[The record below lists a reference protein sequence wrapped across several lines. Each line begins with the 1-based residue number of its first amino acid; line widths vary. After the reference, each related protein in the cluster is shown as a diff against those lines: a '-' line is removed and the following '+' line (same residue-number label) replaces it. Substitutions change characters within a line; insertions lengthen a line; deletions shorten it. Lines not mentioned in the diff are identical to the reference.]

1 MSSTQRGFSQPLTKS
16 YSAAVAAEAYTVAA
30 IEGELPAGYTKVSDT
45 VYTVPTTANLNTF
58 ATDLEAETPFFSAAV
73 GETVRDMGK
82 SITVSALD
90 TGATIR
96 VALVQ
101 RTNALQGSSGV
112 TAYVPVFN
120 SIAQSSGATSKLRVV
135 VFRSG

>member
-1 MSSTQRGFSQPLTKS
+1 MSSTQRGFAQPLTKS
-16 YSAAVAAEAYTVAA
+16 FSAAVAAKAFTVAL
-30 IEGELPAGYTKVSDT
+30 IEAALPAGYTKVSDT
-45 VYTVPTTANLNTF
+45 VYTVATTANLIS
-58 ATDLEAETPFFSAAV
+58 FSAALEDDGTNSIAV

-96 VALVQ
+96 FALVQ
-101 RTNALQGSSGV
+101 RSNAVEGSSGK
-112 TAYVPVFN
+112 TAYVPVYN
-120 SIAQSSGATSKLRVV
+120 SIAQSTGATSDLKVT

>member
-1 MSSTQRGFSQPLTKS
+1 MSSTQRGFAQPLTKS
-16 YSAAVAAEAYTVAA
+16 FACAVAAAVYTVAE
-30 IEGELPAGYTKVSDT
+30 IEAAATLTKVSDT
-45 VYTVPTTANLNTF
+45 VYTVATTTILNSF
-58 ATDLEAETPFFSAAV
+58 ATALDGDGSNDLAI

-96 VALVQ
+96 FALVQ
-101 RTNALQGSSGV
+101 RTNALEGSSGK
-112 TAYVPVFN
+112 TAYVPVYN
-120 SIAQSSGATSKLRVV
+120 SIAQSSGATSKLKVT

>member
-1 MSSTQRGFSQPLTKS
+1 MSSTQRGFAQPLTKS
-16 YSAAVAAEAYTVAA
+16 FACAVAAAVYTVAE
-30 IEGELPAGYTKVSDT
+30 IEAASAALTKVSDT
-45 VYTVPTTANLNTF
+45 VYTVATTTVLNSFST
-58 ATDLEAETPFFSAAV
+58 ALDGDGTNDLAV

-96 VALVQ
+96 FALVQ
-101 RTNALQGSSGV
+101 RTNALEGSSG
-112 TAYVPVFN
+112 TTGYVPVYN
-120 SIAQSSGATSKLRVV
+120 SIAQSSGATSKLKVT

>member
-16 YSAAVAAEAYTVAA
+16 FACAVAAASYTVAL
-30 IEGELPAGYTKVSDT
+30 IEAAGTLTKVSDT
-45 VYTVPTTANLNTF
+45 VYTVPTTTDLNSF
-58 ATDLEAETPFFSAAV
+58 ATALDGDGSNDLAV

-96 VALVQ
+96 FALVQ

-120 SIAQSSGATSKLRVV
+120 SIAQSSGATSKLKVT